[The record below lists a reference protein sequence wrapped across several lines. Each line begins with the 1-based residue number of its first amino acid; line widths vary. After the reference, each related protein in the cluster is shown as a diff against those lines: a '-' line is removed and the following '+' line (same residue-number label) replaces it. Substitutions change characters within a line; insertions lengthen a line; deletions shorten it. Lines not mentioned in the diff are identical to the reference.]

1 MKRREFLGVLGGA
14 VGAAWPVAIY
24 AQEADRKYRLGLL
37 VPAPRQ
43 SPAITAFFDE
53 MRANGFAEGQNLIV
67 SFGGY
72 DVSNEQI
79 REGVK
84 SVIASSPD
92 AIVVGPELYARALQA
107 ETKTIPILSM
117 SEDLVGAGLAASL
130 ARPGGNVTGI
140 SLLSPE
146 LDDKRQGLLME
157 AVPGAR
163 RIATLVDAGITPAHH
178 LDALRASAKSR
189 GVELTF
195 YPIKKADEIGDA
207 LEVAKSK
214 GAEALNVLATALFF
228 INGRRI
234 IDQAAMLRLPAIFQ
248 WPEMADQ
255 GGLLGYG
262 PPFPE
267 VYRQRARQVVKVL
280 RGAKPSEIPV
290 EQPVKFE
297 LVINLK
303 TAKAIGCEVPA
314 GMVLRADRLIE

>member
-43 SPAITAFFDE
+43 SPAVVAFFDE

-67 SFGGY
+67 SFGGF
-72 DVSNEQI
+72 DVRNEQI

-84 SVIASSPD
+84 AVIASSPD

-157 AVPGAR
+157 AVPGAQ

-207 LEVAKSK
+207 LEAAKSK
-214 GAEALNVLATALFF
+214 GAEAVNVLATALFF
-228 INGRRI
+228 TNGRRI
-234 IDQAAMLRLPAIFQ
+234 IDQTAMLRLPAIFQ

-262 PPFPE
+262 PPFAE

-303 TAKAIGCEVPA
+303 TAKAIGREVPA